1 MEKISHF
8 YFFHMRAPLLADFA
22 TLLKTMASIFRG
34 YTETRSPYYD
44 AMNRLAISGS
54 EAIHAVHGKKY
65 EVQKYYIDVRLR
77 NRYIP

>member
-1 MEKISHF
+1 
-8 YFFHMRAPLLADFA
+8 
-22 TLLKTMASIFRG
+22 MASIFRG
-34 YTETRSPYYD
+34 YTETRAPYHD
-44 AMNRLAISGS
+44 AMNRLAIRGS